1 MIQQRG
7 SDSRRYWRNTDR
19 PGWVQEE
26 RRLDGMAAQ
35 NQSPVVMHGTHQAPL
50 SATPSHLA
58 PTPTIQNP
66 QGMVEEPR
74 NYTRSHD
81 HNKTQQLAKMFEET
95 LKNQQII
102 LRCQGQQGK
111 WQKQTQ
117 PDKQGRGK

>member
-1 MIQQRG
+1 
-7 SDSRRYWRNTDR
+7 
-19 PGWVQEE
+19 
-26 RRLDGMAAQ
+26 MAAQ
-35 NQSPVVMHGTHQAPL
+35 YQSPVVMHGTHQAAL

-81 HNKTQQLAKMFEET
+81 QSKIQQLAKMFEET

-102 LRCQGQQGK
+102 LRGQGQQGK

-117 PDKQGRGK
+117 PDKQGPEQSEGSETSQEKGMKESMIQGRSEIDH